1 MGEQVGVN
9 SLDNKD
15 YSGDTELLEFVNEF
29 IEENVLINVINKF
42 IDEDA
47 EYLKVKERE
56 IRWLAAKARFRAIE
70 Y

>member
-1 MGEQVGVN
+1 
-9 SLDNKD
+9 
-15 YSGDTELLEFVNEF
+15 
-29 IEENVLINVINKF
+29 VLINVINKF